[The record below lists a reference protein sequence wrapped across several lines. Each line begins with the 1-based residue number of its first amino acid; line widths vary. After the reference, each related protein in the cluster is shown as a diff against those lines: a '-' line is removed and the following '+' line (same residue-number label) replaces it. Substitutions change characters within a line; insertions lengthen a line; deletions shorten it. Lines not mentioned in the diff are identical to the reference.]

1 MNVAASLSA
10 HVAHDPGE
18 AARVRLARRAGS
30 GVVLSFGDVVPVA
43 TRVLVTGR
51 LTPAALDAC
60 PQIERVVVPWAG
72 LPPALVAVARERGL
86 LVHNLHHNAAST
98 AETAVALLLAAAKRV
113 VPMDR
118 ALRAHDWSPR
128 HADSPAV
135 VLEDRTAL
143 VLGLGAIGMRVA
155 CALVGLG
162 MNVHGIRRDAD
173 ARRPAL
179 PGVPVHAPHA
189 LDALL
194 VVANVLVVALPLT
207 DATRGLLHAPRLA
220 RLPDGAVL
228 VNVGRGEIVDEAAL
242 FAEVACGRIAA
253 GLDVWWQY
261 PTTKESRT
269 STPPSRFPFHELNNV
284 VLSPH
289 RGGSSDDV
297 EERRMDALA
306 DLLRALASDA
316 PPAAVDLAI
325 GY

>member
-1 MNVAASLSA
+1 MTAAVPLPV
-10 HVAHDPGE
+10 HVTTDPGADARARLE
-18 AARVRLARRAGS
+18 YRVRGRVRLT
-30 GVVLSFGDVVPVA
+30 FGDAPPA
-43 TRVLVTGR
+43 DTRVLVTGSLPPER
-51 LTPAALDAC
+51 ISAC
-60 PQIERVVVPWAG
+60 PQVDTVVVPWAG

-86 LVHNLHHNAAST
+86 RVHNLHHNAAST
-98 AETAVALLLAAAKRV
+98 AETALALLLAAAKRV

-118 ALRAHDWSPR
+118 ALRAHDWSAR
-128 HADSPAV
+128 YADSPAI

-162 MNVHGIRRDAD
+162 MHVHAVRRDTD
-173 ARRPAL
+173 APSPEL
-179 PGVPVHAPHA
+179 PGVSVNGPHA
-189 LDALL
+189 LDPLL
-194 VVANVLVVALPLT
+194 VVASVVVVALPLT
-207 DATRGLLHAPRLA
+207 DATRGLLDARRLA
-220 RLPDGAVL
+220 RLPDGAIV

-242 FAEVACGRIAA
+242 YAEVSSGRLAA

-261 PTTKESRT
+261 PKTDESRT
-269 STPPSRFPFHELNNV
+269 HTPPSRFPFHELDNV

-306 DLLRALASDA
+306 DLLLSLSGDT
-316 PPAAVDLAI
+316 PPAPVDLAR